1 MIAWADPVGVLC
13 ELIEAGNGSLDATAL
28 RERSNAEI
36 EFLSNIGAVTAAE
49 LSSVVTCRACD
60 NDHIARLEFNPSTR
74 RHWHFCPEAG
84 YVIVEDA
91 ALTTLRAEPQ
101 WLVDW
106 FATALPLTPPVRKR
120 VLVRDIAWYCGE
132 AHIDGNALTVVL
144 GTALSKLCNLEAL
157 AAAIPAV
164 PASQLGLV
172 LTTTAG
178 PARRLAL
185 PHRYKLL
192 DLRHIVKFRD
202 GALTI
207 DRPGLGAWIKAFG
220 KRLDQPSR
228 LRAGRPSQAQLTERI
243 FRDRRALD
251 IPMTDRRA
259 EAEAIRAEM
268 ESQWP
273 GRKAPA
279 AKTIERHLRRANTP
293 N

>member
-1 MIAWADPVGVLC
+1 MIGGADPVGVLC
-13 ELIEAGNGSLDATAL
+13 DLIEAGSGSLDAAAV
-28 RERSNAEI
+28 RERWHTEI
-36 EFLSNIGAVTAAE
+36 AFLSRIGTVTAGEPA
-49 LSSVVTCRACD
+49 SVVTCRACD
-60 NDHIARLEFNPSTR
+60 HDHMARLEFDPSTR
-74 RHWHFCPEAG
+74 RHWHFCPHAG
-84 YVIVEDA
+84 RVTVEDA
-91 ALTTLRAEPQ
+91 ALATLRAKPQ
-101 WLVDW
+101 WLVEW
-106 FATALPLTPPVRKR
+106 LATALPLTPPVRTR
-120 VLVRDIAWYCGE
+120 ALVRDIAWYCGE

-178 PARRLAL
+178 PPRRLAL
-185 PHRYKLL
+185 PHRYQLL
-192 DLRHIVKFRD
+192 DLRQIVKFRD
-202 GALTI
+202 DALTI

-228 LRAGRPSQAQLTERI
+228 LHAGRPSQAQLTERI
-243 FRDRRALD
+243 FRDRRALN

-259 EAEAIRAEM
+259 EAEAIKAEM

-273 GRKAPA
+273 DRKAPT
-279 AKTIERHLRRANTP
+279 AKTIERHLRQANSS

>member
-36 EFLSNIGAVTAAE
+36 EFLSNIGAVKAAE

-84 YVIVEDA
+84 YVTVEDA
-91 ALTTLRAEPQ
+91 ALATLRAEPQ
-101 WLVDW
+101 WLIDW
-106 FATALPLTPPVRKR
+106 LVTALPLTPPVRKR
-120 VLVRDIAWYCGE
+120 ALVRDIAWYCGE

-172 LTTTAG
+172 LTTAAG
-178 PARRLAL
+178 PPWRLAL

-202 GALTI
+202 DALMI

-228 LRAGRPSQAQLTERI
+228 LRAGRPSQAELTQEI
-243 FRDRRALD
+243 FRDRRAHN
-251 IPMTDRRA
+251 IQMTDRRT
-259 EAEAIRAEM
+259 EAEAIKAEI
-268 ESQWP
+268 ESQWA

-279 AKTIERHLRRANTP
+279 AKTIERHLRRANTS